1 MEHVDRL
8 IMFVLLLL
16 VQMLV
21 LNHVCLFQVATPL
34 LYVFFA
40 ITFRRGTPMWMILL
54 WNFSLG
60 LMIDIVSNTPGL
72 AAGCMTLVGFIQP
85 YLLEPLTKVLISLG
99 MKRGMVVY
107 GQDCLDEISISAP
120 TSVCEFRDGWYK
132 TYEIRPEDFGFT
144 RGKKSDIVGGTP
156 EENAAVARDIL
167 ANKKGPKYD
176 VVMLNA
182 GAAIYIGGKADS
194 LSEGIA
200 RAKELV
206 ANGAAKKKLDEFIAL
221 SNQ

>member
-1 MEHVDRL
+1 MKTIGL
-8 IMFVLLLL
+8 CFMFAQKYHSSMKYVGAIRKELGIRTVFNILGPLTNPAHPT
-16 VQMLV
+16 QML
-21 LNHVCLFQVATPL
+21 
-34 LYVFFA
+34 
-40 ITFRRGTPMWMILL
+40 
-54 WNFSLG
+54 LG
-60 LMIDIVSNTPGL
+60 VYD
-72 AAGCMTLVGFIQP
+72 A

>member
-60 LMIDIVSNTPGL
+60 LMIDIVYNTPGL

-85 YLLEPLTKVLISLG
+85 YLLEPLVPRDSAENLKTSASTLG
-99 MKRGMVVY
+99 MSKFATLCAIMVTFY
-107 GQDCLDEISISAP
+107 CLVFFALESFSFFNWHLWLMRAGGSALITLLLIFAVESIRS
-120 TSVCEFRDGWYK
+120 R
-132 TYEIRPEDFGFT
+132 
-144 RGKKSDIVGGTP
+144 
-156 EENAAVARDIL
+156 
-167 ANKKGPKYD
+167 
-176 VVMLNA
+176 
-182 GAAIYIGGKADS
+182 
-194 LSEGIA
+194 
-200 RAKELV
+200 
-206 ANGAAKKKLDEFIAL
+206 
-221 SNQ
+221 